1 MTPTAQVIMQ
11 IKEKRI
17 EEIKNM
23 DEKAER
29 DIKLGIAAVVATAA
43 IPAHV
48 NWAATATAMGI
59 MCVDIGACY
68 GERLTD
74 ESGAKDLIKQF
85 IYGAGFWFMAMH
97 VGSKI
102 FAAAVETTGIGYLLG
117 ASIDATVS
125 GAFAYA
131 IGKSAK
137 LYFKQKALGK
147 KVSAEEIGA
156 TTFRECFTE
165 YKKAHSNN

>member
-1 MTPTAQVIMQ
+1 MTNTTELIMQ
-11 IKEKRI
+11 IQQNRMKEIQK
-17 EEIKNM
+17 M

-29 DIKLGIAAVVATAA
+29 DIKIGISTVVATAVV
-43 IPAHV
+43 PAHV
-48 NWAATATAMGI
+48 NWAATSAAMGI

-85 IYGAGFWFMAMH
+85 VYGAGFWFMAMH

-102 FAAAVETTGIGYLLG
+102 FSAAVETTGIGYVAG
-117 ASIDATVS
+117 VSIDALSS

-137 LYFKQKALGK
+137 LYFRQKALGRK
-147 KVSAEEIGA
+147 ISAREVGA
-156 TTFRECFTE
+156 TTFRKCFTD
-165 YKKAHSNN
+165 YKKAHSDG